1 MSPVTAT
8 QSLARRIDHAE
19 LHLMRALARAARAAG
34 ADVGV
39 WPIGGAAAVL
49 GEPGSP
55 YNKLIGLGLG
65 APLDVDLLALIER
78 EYDARDAPL
87 QVELSTLA
95 DPEVGEVLT
104 ARGYRLRGFENV
116 LARRLDSG
124 HEPAAAGVD
133 VSQVAADESR
143 AWIAAV
149 ATAFL
154 HPDTFDGPAPHE
166 SFNRAALERAYEQFA
181 AVHGGVRL
189 LARLDGEVAGG
200 ASLYAHEGVAMM
212 AGAGT
217 LPAFRRRGVQ
227 AALLAARF
235 ALAVRLGCEWAVV
248 TTAPGSKSQQNVQ
261 RAGFELAYSRAIL
274 VRHPDRRTE

>member
-1 MSPVTAT
+1 MSPITAT

-19 LHLMRALARAARAAG
+19 LHLMRALARAAHAAG

-65 APLDVDLLALIER
+65 VPLDLDALSLIER
-78 EYDARDAPL
+78 EYDARNAPL

-95 DPEVGEVLT
+95 DPPVGEALT
-104 ARGYRLRGFENV
+104 ARGYRLAGFENV
-116 LARRLDSG
+116 LVRRLDG
-124 HEPAAAGVD
+124 DDGPAVGAVA
-133 VSQVAADESR
+133 VSPVAEDESR

-166 SFNRAALERAYEQFA
+166 SFNRAALERAYEQFG
-181 AVHGGVRL
+181 AVPGAVRL

-200 ASLYAHEGVAMM
+200 ASLYVHEGVALM

-235 ALAVRLGCEWAVV
+235 ARARQLGCEWAVV

-261 RAGFELAYSRAIL
+261 RAGFELVYSRAIL
-274 VRHPDRRTE
+274 VRQPDRRTE